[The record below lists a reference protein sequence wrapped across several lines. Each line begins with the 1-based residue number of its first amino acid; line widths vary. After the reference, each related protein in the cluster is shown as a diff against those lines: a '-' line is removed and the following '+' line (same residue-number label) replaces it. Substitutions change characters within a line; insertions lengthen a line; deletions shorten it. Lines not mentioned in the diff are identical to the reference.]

1 MLINWIQDTP
11 TMDISSEREME
22 HKREVGSIVQQF
34 LYRLPKKNHEAMIQ
48 LEKQFADAFRRN
60 GGLGYEVFQLN
71 GTENMMEWTNI
82 AKTMSANQDEE
93 IWVEQVQ
100 YRDSKQRD
108 EFMAMCGK
116 EENMTRLYKQCMDLI
131 IPGSTIMGELNRLE
145 V

>member
-1 MLINWIQDTP
+1 MGK
-11 TMDISSEREME
+11 SSETEME
-22 HKREVGSIVQQF
+22 HKSEVGSIVQQF

-82 AKTMSANQDEE
+82 AKTMLANLDEE
-93 IWVEQVQ
+93 IWVEQVH
-100 YRDSKQRD
+100 YRDSNQRD

-131 IPGSTIMGELNRLE
+131 TPGSTIMGELNRLE

>member
-1 MLINWIQDTP
+1 MK
-11 TMDISSEREME
+11 
-22 HKREVGSIVQQF
+22 HC
-34 LYRLPKKNHEAMIQ
+34 YQ
-48 LEKQFADAFRRN
+48 LEKQFIDRFRRN
-60 GGLGYEVFQLN
+60 GGLRYEVFQFD

-93 IWVEQVQ
+93 IWVEQVH

-116 EENMTRLYKQCMDLI
+116 DENMTRLFKQFMDLI
-131 IPGSTIMGELNRLE
+131 TPGSAIMGELKRLE

>member
-1 MLINWIQDTP
+1 MGK
-11 TMDISSEREME
+11 SSETEME
-22 HKREVGSIVQQF
+22 HEREVGSIVQQF

-48 LEKQFADAFRRN
+48 LEKKFADAFRRN

-93 IWVEQVQ
+93 IWVEQVH

-131 IPGSTIMGELNRLE
+131 TPGSTIMGELNRLE

>member
-1 MLINWIQDTP
+1 MG
-11 TMDISSEREME
+11 ISSETEME

-48 LEKQFADAFRRN
+48 LEKQFAGAFRRN

-93 IWVEQVQ
+93 IWVEQVH
-100 YRDSKQRD
+100 YRDSKAAR
-108 EFMAMCGK
+108 
-116 EENMTRLYKQCMDLI
+116 
-131 IPGSTIMGELNRLE
+131 
-145 V
+145 

>member
-1 MLINWIQDTP
+1 MGK
-11 TMDISSEREME
+11 SSETEME
-22 HKREVGSIVQQF
+22 HRGEVGSIVQQF

-48 LEKQFADAFRRN
+48 LEKKFADAFRRN

-93 IWVEQVQ
+93 IWVEQVH

-131 IPGSTIMGELNRLE
+131 TPGSTIMGELNRLE

>member
-1 MLINWIQDTP
+1 MGK
-11 TMDISSEREME
+11 SSETEMKHE
-22 HKREVGSIVQQF
+22 KEIGSIVQQF
-34 LYRLPKKNHEAMIQ
+34 LYRLPKKNHEAMLQ
-48 LEKQFADAFRRN
+48 LEKQFIDGFGRN
-60 GGLGYEVFQLN
+60 GGLRYEVFQLN

-93 IWVEQVQ
+93 IWVEQVH

-116 EENMTRLYKQCMDLI
+116 DENMTRLFKQFMDLI
-131 IPGSTIMGELNRLE
+131 TPGSAIMGELKRLE

>member
-1 MLINWIQDTP
+1 MGK
-11 TMDISSEREME
+11 SSETEME
-22 HKREVGSIVQQF
+22 HKSEVGSIVQQF

-82 AKTMSANQDEE
+82 AKTMSANLDEE
-93 IWVEQVQ
+93 IWVEQVH
-100 YRDSKQRD
+100 YRDSNQRD